1 MDIVDKEANTNRM
14 EVSRTGFLADLTTS
28 EGQLHRF
35 TGICH
40 IMRPEGLMETDM
52 LVPLIQKELGLTNV
66 KVIKRHL
73 RAMES
78 LGLVT
83 RENGGYV
90 LSSEGKALC
99 ALVPAKSNKTLELAE
114 KVFYFRAL
122 ALYLP
127 LQFSSALGAI
137 SQNAGGPIERVITSY
152 GQRVLSNST
161 CSTWEDKAYLSL
173 HFSRQPDS
181 PPRKVRNNFDCFR
194 FWLQQLGLVNPQR
207 LQLTSMAQKLL
218 GLFSKEGAELQEKIY
233 WAASAYVG
241 DAPGCLPDF
250 RYEHKPSRARF
261 LELFRKAYALFERP
275 QLRLSDVR
283 SISVYVCMSLLI
295 ERYCVL
301 EEKTLRRLIRRLAN
315 EGIVQ
320 SAIAGRDGKLSYIS
334 LDSGPRYGKTS
345 RF

>member
-1 MDIVDKEANTNRM
+1 MYPKEGP
-14 EVSRTGFLADLTTS
+14 RTGFLADLTTS

-52 LVPLIQKELGLTNV
+52 LVPLIQKGQGLTNV

-122 ALYLP
+122 ASYLP
-127 LQFSSALGAI
+127 LQFSSALVAI
-137 SQNAGGPIERVITSY
+137 SEHAEAPKEPAITCY
-152 GQRVLSNST
+152 GKKVLPK
-161 CSTWEDKAYLSL
+161 STWEDKADLRSS
-173 HFSRQPDS
+173 FARRPQS

-194 FWLQQLGLVNPQR
+194 LWLKWLELVDR
-207 LQLTSMAQKLL
+207 EHLQLTTMGEKLV
-218 GLFSKEGAELQEKIY
+218 GLFTKDGIALEEKIY
-233 WAASAYVG
+233 WAASAYVCHE
-241 DAPGCLPDF
+241 PGCLPHLQ
-250 RYEHKPSRARF
+250 YENESSRAHF
-261 LELFRKAYALFERP
+261 LELFRQAYALFERP
-275 QLRLSDVR
+275 QLRLSDAR
-283 SISVYVCMSLLI
+283 AISVYICTSLLT
-295 ERYCVL
+295 ERYGLL
-301 EEKTLRRLIRRLAN
+301 EEKAFWQLLRRLVR
-315 EGIVQ
+315 EGVVH
-320 SAIAGRDGKLSYIS
+320 SAVTGRDGKLSYVS
-334 LDSGPRYGKTS
+334 LG
-345 RF
+345 